1 MTRESEGLRALVAGA
16 RHVLFDFDGPICLL
30 FHGCPADRIAAE
42 QVEWLD
48 ERGLGWVLTDS
59 ERRSE
64 DPHGVLSSIAERHP
78 GSDLVAEL
86 EEQLTRHELR
96 AARRARPT
104 AHADVLIRTWVA
116 VGVQL
121 AIVTNNSARTVSSY
135 LRGRGLLRCFDPHIY
150 GRTRDLSLLKPH
162 PRTLNTALTALGAA
176 PETSL
181 MIGDSLSDHT
191 AAVRAGVPFVGYARH
206 DATAE
211 QMQRAGV
218 PEHSITRSLEPLLE
232 AVRRS

>member
-1 MTRESEGLRALVAGA
+1 MVARA

-30 FHGCPADRIAAE
+30 FHGCPADRIAVE

-48 ERGLGWVLTDS
+48 ARGLGWMLTDA
-59 ERRSE
+59 ERRSP

-96 AARRARPT
+96 AARLARPT
-104 AHADVLIRTWVA
+104 AYADVLVRTWVA
-116 VGVQL
+116 VGVRL

-135 LRGRGLLRCFDPHIY
+135 LHGRGLLRCFAPHIY
-150 GRTRDLSLLKPH
+150 GRTQDLSLLKPH

-176 PETSL
+176 PEAAL

-191 AAVRAGVPFVGYARH
+191 AAVRAGVPFIGYARRA
-206 DATAE
+206 ATADR
-211 QMQRAGV
+211 MRRAGV
-218 PEHSITRSLEPLLE
+218 PEHSIMRSLAPLLE
-232 AVRRS
+232 AVRPS